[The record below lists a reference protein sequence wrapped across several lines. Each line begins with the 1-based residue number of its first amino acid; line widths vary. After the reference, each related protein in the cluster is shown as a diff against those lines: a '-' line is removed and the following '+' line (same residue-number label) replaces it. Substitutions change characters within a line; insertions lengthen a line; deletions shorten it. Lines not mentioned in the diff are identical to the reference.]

1 MNFLIFLGEISF
13 LVLIGFFFIFTLY
26 NHWEREEK
34 AFRSSFVFL
43 LGLITLN
50 VLFLIMPGILRNLLF
65 LTVSLVTLAAFFI
78 VYFSSKPSGNI
89 EFIGEKKRVDER
101 DTIFARFELQENT
114 NNYSA
119 YYSLRSEY
127 KAIDDE
133 IRKSADILTPEHMKK
148 EPVLFSLTAAEDDYL
163 KHHLDLV
170 TGEVNSDKIELSPF
184 DNTRTIKKIVEYL
197 GGISCGVC
205 ELDQNYVYSH
215 VGRGPEPYGKE
226 IDLKH
231 KYAIVF
237 AVEMDLDMIAA
248 SPKAPVIV
256 ETGKRYLEIAK
267 ISVIVADLIRRM
279 GYEARAHI
287 AGSNYQAM
295 LPPLGWRAGLGEI
308 GRIGILITEKYGPR
322 IRLGLI
328 TTELP
333 LTPDTSKNFGVQ
345 DFCKKC
351 RKCASNCPAQ
361 AIPYGE
367 KTEENG
373 VLKWVLNR
381 EACYRFWR
389 KAGTDCAMCLYVCP
403 YSKPQNWFHDSVRK
417 LVSQSSTAQKVSLWA
432 DDYFY
437 GANPLQKEPPF

>member
-13 LVLIGFFFIFTLY
+13 FILIGFICVFALY
-26 NHWEREEK
+26 SHREREEK
-34 AFRSSFVFL
+34 AFRSSLTIL
-43 LGLITLN
+43 LGLIIVN

-65 LTVSLVTLAAFFI
+65 LTVFLLTLTTFFI
-78 VYFSSKPSGNI
+78 IYFSSKPSGNI

-101 DTIFARFELQENT
+101 DTIFARFELEEHT
-114 NNYSA
+114 NSYKE

-133 IRKSADILTPEHMKK
+133 IRKLPDILTPEHVKK

-163 KHHLDLV
+163 KHHLNLV
-170 TGEVNSDKIELSPF
+170 TGEVNSDKMELSPF
-184 DNTRTIKKIVEYL
+184 DNTRTVKKIVKYL
-197 GGISCGVC
+197 GGNICGVC
-205 ELDQNYVYSH
+205 ELDNDYVYSF
-215 VGRGPEPYGKE
+215 VGRGPESYGME

-231 KYAIVF
+231 KYAIIF
-237 AVEMDLDMIAA
+237 AMEMDLDMIAT

-256 ETGKRYLEIAK
+256 ETEKKYVEIAK
-267 ISVIVADLIRRM
+267 VSIIVADLIRRM

-295 LPPLGWRAGLGEI
+295 LPPLGWRAGLGEV
-308 GRIGILITEKYGPR
+308 GRIGILISEKYGPR
-322 IRLGLI
+322 VRLGLI
-328 TTELP
+328 TTNLP
-333 LTPDTSKNFGVQ
+333 LTPDSSKKIGVQ

-351 RKCASNCPAQ
+351 KKCAINCPAQ

-373 VLKWVLNR
+373 TLKWVLNR
-381 EACYRFWR
+381 EGCYRFWR

-417 LVSQSSTAQKVSLWA
+417 LISQSSNAQKVSLWA

-437 GANPLQKEPPF
+437 GVNPLPKEPPF

>member
-1 MNFLIFLGEISF
+1 MNFLVFLGEISF
-13 LVLIGFFFIFTLY
+13 VVLIGFFSVFILY
-26 NHWEREEK
+26 SYREREEK
-34 AFRSSFVFL
+34 AFRSSLIIL
-43 LGLITLN
+43 LGLITVNALI
-50 VLFLIMPGILRNLLF
+50 LIMPGILRNLLF
-65 LTVSLVTLAAFFI
+65 LTVFLVTLAAFFI
-78 VYFSSKPSGNI
+78 VYSSSKPNGNI
-89 EFIGEKKRVDER
+89 EFNGEKKRVDER
-101 DTIFARFELQENT
+101 DTIFARFELEEGS
-114 NNYSA
+114 NNCNE
-119 YYSLRSEY
+119 YYSLRPEY
-127 KAIDDE
+127 KAIDEE
-133 IRKSADILTPEHMKK
+133 IRQLPDILSLEHLKK
-148 EPVLFSLTAAEDDYL
+148 DPILFSLTAAEDDYL
-163 KHHLDLV
+163 KHHVNFV
-170 TGEVNSDKIELSPF
+170 TGKVNTDKLELSPF
-184 DNTRTIKKIVEYL
+184 DNTRTIKNIVKYL
-197 GGISCGVC
+197 GGNICGVC
-205 ELDQNYVYSH
+205 ELDNNYVYSY
-215 VGRGPEPYGKE
+215 VGRGPESYGME

-237 AVEMDLDMIAA
+237 AMEMDLDMVAA
-248 SPKAPVIV
+248 APKPPVIV
-256 ETGKRYLEIAK
+256 ETEKKYVEIAK
-267 ISVIVADLIRRM
+267 VSIIAADLIRRM

-322 IRLGLI
+322 VRLGLI
-328 TTELP
+328 TTNLP
-333 LTPDTSKNFGVQ
+333 LTPDSTKNFGVQ

-351 RKCASNCPAQ
+351 KKCANNCPAQ

-373 VLKWVLNR
+373 TLKWVLNR

-437 GANPLQKEPPF
+437 GANPLPKEPPL